1 MTAPLVL
8 ALALAPGAPQA
19 AMADPFATLSG
30 WKAATSNGVAAR
42 IEVVPGT
49 AGEGLRL
56 DYDFAQVSGYAYA
69 ARALPIDWPAN
80 YALTLRVR
88 GDGGVN
94 DLQIK
99 FVDAT
104 GRNVW
109 WYQRKDFRPA
119 ARWQTL
125 RLRPRD
131 LQFAW
136 GPTADK
142 VLRRTARIEV
152 VVVRGRDG
160 GRGHLDIGALTFTP
174 LPPPATLPPARAS
187 DPAVL
192 DGRRDTAWHG
202 RAGEAVSLDF
212 GGAREL
218 GGLMLHWT
226 GAAPRYT
233 VEASDDGRDWHA
245 LRTVEGG
252 DGGDDPLA
260 LPDTETRYLRVR
272 LPSAAPAASLA
283 EVEVEPIAWAASPN
297 AFVESL
303 ARLAPRGSFPRGF
316 SGEQPYWTLVGTDR
330 GGQSG
335 LIGEDGAVEV
345 ARGGFS
351 IEPFV
356 IAGGRRFGWTD
367 VTATPSLEQG
377 YLPIPHVVWRVPGWR
392 LDTSLMADTTDPR
405 LIARY
410 RLTNTGAARATLR
423 LVLAIRPFQVNPPAQ
438 FLGQPGGVSPI
449 DAIAWSGGQLTVTS
463 RPRIAG
469 DAGIV
474 RHLVPALAPTRVAAA
489 PFAHGALAH
498 PEAPAGG
505 ASIVDPDGLASAALS
520 YDFTLAP
527 GETADLPVALP
538 FAGEGQPLTLA
549 AAAAAHAAT
558 VAHWQK
564 TLDRVTITVPPA
576 KQAVADTVRTAL
588 ADILMSRQGPALQP
602 GTRAY
607 DRSWIR
613 DGAMMAD
620 ALLRLAVDRPVVD
633 FADWYSRHLFADG
646 KVPCCVDRRGPDPVP
661 ENDAQGE
668 YIHLLVQLYRY
679 TGDRAR
685 LAAAWPR
692 LDAAWRYMEA
702 QSQSERTAAN
712 ATPERRM
719 LYGLMPPSIS
729 HEGYSSQPQ
738 YSLWDDFWALAGYKD
753 AAYAAAALDRPDA
766 AAIAAARDR
775 FAADLHAAIAA
786 SVRHWRIDYI
796 PGATS
801 LGDFDA
807 TSTTVALDPAMDQ
820 AALDPA
826 LLARTFERQWCR
838 VVGRGAAGGD
848 WTSYTPYEWRNVSA
862 MLRLGWGERAN
873 QLVDAYMAD
882 RRPAAWN
889 GWAEVV
895 GRNPREVRFI
905 GDMPHAWVASDFVRA
920 ALDMFAFDGGDGT
933 LVLGAGLTRKWLAGS
948 GSAVRGLKTPYGT
961 LDLSMRLSG
970 DHVDI
975 TIGGDAR
982 PPHGFV
988 IASPVLARRTLAP
1001 HSVTDAQATYRGKE
1015 PHSRLRLK
1023 IAPGRAG

>member
-1 MTAPLVL
+1 MIAP
-8 ALALAPGAPQA
+8 AAPAVAIASAGPQA
-19 AMADPFATLSG
+19 ATADPFATLTG
-30 WKAATSNGVAAR
+30 WQAAASDGVAAR
-42 IEVVPGT
+42 IEPVPDAPG
-49 AGEGLRL
+49 GGLRL

-69 ARALPIDWPAN
+69 ARALPIDWPEN

-99 FVDAT
+99 FVDAS

-119 ARWQTL
+119 ADWQTL

-136 GPTADK
+136 GPAADK
-142 VLRRTARIEV
+142 VLRRTARVEV

-160 GRGHLDIGALTFTP
+160 GRGHLDVGALVFTPRPPPAP
-174 LPPPATLPPARAS
+174 LPPVRAS
-187 DPAVL
+187 DAAAI

-202 RAGEAVSLDF
+202 RADEALVLDF
-212 GGAREL
+212 GGTREL
-218 GGLMLHWT
+218 GGLLLHWT

-233 VEASDDGRDWHA
+233 IEASDDARAWRT
-245 LRTVEGG
+245 LRTVADG
-252 DGGDDPLA
+252 DGGEDPVA
-260 LPDTETRYLRVR
+260 LPDIETRFLRVR
-272 LPSAAPAASLA
+272 LPSGALAAALA
-283 EVEVEPIAWAASPN
+283 EVEVEPLAWAATPN
-297 AFVESL
+297 AFVASL

-316 SGEQPYWTLVGTDR
+316 SGEQPYWTLVGTD
-330 GGQSG
+330 GGLQSG
-335 LIGEDGAVEV
+335 LLGEDGAVEV

-356 IAGGRRFGWTD
+356 IAGGRRFGWAD
-367 VTATPSLEQG
+367 VAPTQSLEQG
-377 YLPIPHVVWRVPGWR
+377 YLPIPHVVWNGAGWR
-392 LDTSLMADTTDPR
+392 LDTSLIADVTAPR

-410 RLTNTGAARATLR
+410 RLTNTGGARARLR
-423 LVLAIRPFQVNPPAQ
+423 LVLAVRPFQVNPPAQ

-449 DAIAWSGGQLTVTS
+449 DAIVWSAGRLTVTS
-463 RPRIAG
+463 RPSIVG
-469 DAGIV
+469 DAPVV
-474 RHLVPALAPTRVAAA
+474 RHVLPTVAPSLVATAD
-489 PFAHGALAH
+489 FAHGALAH

-505 ASIVDPDGLASAALS
+505 TSVVDPDGLASAALA
-520 YDFTLAP
+520 YDLTLAP
-527 GETADLPVALP
+527 GEVADLPVALP
-538 FAGEGQPLTLA
+538 FAGAGQPLTLVA
-549 AAAAAHAAT
+549 ADASHAAT
-558 VAHWQK
+558 VQRWQD
-564 TLDRVTITVPPA
+564 TLNRVAITVPPA
-576 KQAVADTVRTAL
+576 KQAIADTVRTAL

-620 ALLRLAVDRPVVD
+620 TLLRLGVDRPVID

-668 YIHLLVQLYRY
+668 YIHLLTQLYRY

-685 LAAAWPR
+685 LLAAWPR
-692 LDAAWRYMEA
+692 LAAAWRYMEA
-702 QSQSERTAAN
+702 QSESERTVAN
-712 ATPERRM
+712 TAPERRM

-729 HEGYSSQPQ
+729 HEGYSAQPQ

-753 AAYAAAALDRPDA
+753 AAFAAAALGRSDA
-766 AAIAAARDR
+766 PALAAARDR
-775 FAADLHAAIAA
+775 FATDLHAAIATA
-786 SVRHWRIDYI
+786 VRHWRIDYI

-807 TSTTVALDPAMDQ
+807 TSTTVALDPAMEG

-826 LLARTFERQWCR
+826 LLARTFERQWQR
-838 VVGRGAAGGD
+838 VLSRTAPGATWSD
-848 WTSYTPYEWRNVSA
+848 YTPYEWRNVSA
-862 MLRLGWGERAN
+862 LLRLGSGERAN

-882 RRPAAWN
+882 RRPLAWN

-895 GRNPREVRFI
+895 GRDPREVRFI

-920 ALDMFAFDGGDGT
+920 ALDLFAFDGGDGT
-933 LVLGAGLTRKWLAGS
+933 LVLGAGLTAEWLAGG
-948 GSAVRGLKTPYGT
+948 GSAIRGLRTPYGS
-961 LDLSMRLSG
+961 LDLAMRRVG
-970 DHVDI
+970 DHVDV

-988 IASPVLARRTLAP
+988 IASPLVGRRTLAHP
-1001 HSVTDAQATYRGKE
+1001 LSGVKDTSGDTKPRRRLHLRV
-1015 PHSRLRLK
+1015 RLR
-1023 IAPGRAG
+1023 